1 VRFRALLPARRH
13 LPAEAL
19 TAALLFVAYPPFSLV
34 VPSFLALVPFL
45 WMLEEAAAVPSDR
58 RAIAPGMGRGPGGT
72 PVRRYDGTPGGTGA
86 GWLEVMRLG
95 YWFGALAT
103 GLVFYWLVIAL
114 WHYTPL
120 ALAGYLA
127 AILIVLAP
135 GWLLFALAYVWV
147 RRRTGL
153 PVWLVFP
160 LLWTAFEW
168 LVGHQG
174 DLAFPWLSLGVS
186 LTRVPTLVQFAEL
199 GGARSVTL
207 WLAWVNA
214 LAYLALSRRAWRPA
228 ALAAA
233 TGLLAFAFGVWREGS
248 VVLRPV
254 TTVALLQPNVGFREK
269 WEDAKKDSLVLALTQ
284 QTIQAAWRPGVRL
297 VVWPEAALPG
307 FFVDQQ
313 GRRWDVLVR
322 AVVGRLGVPLLA
334 GGLDVEFHP
343 DGSYDYYNAAFLYD
357 STGNR
362 LGQPSYRKKYLVPVT
377 ERVPFLPPRW
387 FGALTWFG
395 GFSRGDRFPVY
406 RIAEGGFGVLICYES
421 IFEDL
426 ARRYRREGADFVVNI
441 TNDGWFGST
450 VGPYQHAAH
459 LVMRAIETRMGVAR
473 AANTGVTEFVDPL
486 GRTHLATPLE
496 VERTVTGPVLTSSVR
511 TLYVRWGDWVG
522 ALALAGSA
530 ALLIAAYARRRK
542 PGAV

>member
-1 VRFRALLPARRH
+1 V
-13 LPAEAL
+13 L
-19 TAALLFVAYPPFSLV
+19 TAVLLFVAYPPFSLV

-45 WMLEEAAAVPSDR
+45 WMLEEAAGADAPTHR
-58 RAIAPGMGRGPGGT
+58 RTDAPGGGAPLHGAPLLGAPGG
-72 PVRRYDGTPGGTGA
+72 DGA

-95 YWFGALAT
+95 YWFGALAN

-233 TGLLAFAFGVWREGS
+233 TAVLAFAFGVWREGS
-248 VVLRPV
+248 IRLRPV

-269 WEDAKKDSLVLALTQ
+269 WENDKKDSLVVALTT
-284 QTIQAAWRPGVRL
+284 QTIQAARRPGVRL
-297 VVWPEAALPG
+297 VAWPEAAVPG
-307 FFVDQQ
+307 FFSDGESRRYYRDAQAD
-313 GRRWDVLVR
+313 RWDSLLR
-322 AVVGRLGVPLLA
+322 AVVARLGIPLLT
-334 GGLDVEFHP
+334 GGLDIQFHP

-362 LGQPSYRKKYLVPVT
+362 FGQPSYRKKYLVPVT

-395 GFSRGDRFPVY
+395 GFSRGDRLPVY

-441 TNDGWFGST
+441 TNDGWFGAT

-486 GRTHLATPLE
+486 GRTRLATPLE

>member
-1 VRFRALLPARRH
+1 MRLRALLPERRH
-13 LPAEAL
+13 LPAGAL
-19 TAALLFVAYPPFSLV
+19 TAVLLFVAYPPFSLV
-34 VPSFLALVPFL
+34 LPSFVALVPLL
-45 WMLEEAAAVPSDR
+45 WMLEEQA
-58 RAIAPGMGRGPGGT
+58 GK
-72 PVRRYDGTPGGTGA
+72 GA
-86 GWLEVMRLG
+86 SWLAVMRLG
-95 YWFGALAT
+95 YWVGALVN

-127 AILIVLAP
+127 AILIVLAS
-135 GWLLFALAYVWV
+135 GWLLLALGYVWV

-174 DLAFPWLSLGVS
+174 PLAFPWLSLGIS

-214 LAYLALSRRAWRPA
+214 LAYLALARRAWRPA
-228 ALAAA
+228 ALAALTA
-233 TGLLAFAFGVWREGS
+233 VLALAFGVWREGRI
-248 VVLRPV
+248 VLRPV

-269 WEDAKKDSLVLALTQ
+269 WQDEKKDSLVLALVR
-284 QTIQAAWRPGVRL
+284 QTIEAARRPGVRL
-297 VVWPEAALPG
+297 IAWPEAAVPG
-307 FFVDQQ
+307 FFYDAET
-313 GRRWDVLVR
+313 RRLYRDRPAERWDSLLGG
-322 AVVGRLGVPLLA
+322 VVARLGIPLLT
-334 GGLDVEFHP
+334 GGLDLAFHA

-357 STGNR
+357 STGDR
-362 LGQPSYRKKYLVPVT
+362 FGQLSYRKKYLVPVT

-387 FGALTWFG
+387 FGKFNWFG

-406 RIAEGGFGVLICYES
+406 RVADGGFGVLICYES

-426 ARRYRREGADFVVNI
+426 ARGYRRAGADFLVNI

-473 AANTGVTEFVDPL
+473 AANTGVSEFVDPL
-486 GRTHLATPLE
+486 GRTHLASPLE
-496 VERTVTGPVLTSSVR
+496 VERTVTGPVMTSSVR

-522 ALALAGSA
+522 ALSLAGTA
-530 ALLIAAYARRRK
+530 ALLVAAYLRRR
-542 PGAV
+542 PQGVV